1 MSDPQII
8 DLDSIGGENPSVNFG
23 GGIELLMNDKKK
35 SGGGSR
41 GGSEPGEEI
50 NLDDLTNLERE
61 LNDLTGGGGN
71 SQTPV
76 DILPSVMPGVLP
88 NIDNVKNESGLGR
101 STATVENK
109 DNTTWDGFTKFNNVP
124 INPDVGRQ
132 EPTRSNEEILKEKF
146 ECLRKLQALEK
157 KGIELS
163 KHYTM
168 DSALSEM
175 QGEYESIKAEHEKK
189 SSSKFQ
195 GKMLMAAVTGLEFLN
210 SKFDPFDVKLDGW
223 AEQVGE
229 NVDDYDDIFS
239 ELHDKY
245 KSKASMAPELKLL
258 FQLGGSAVM
267 VHMTNS
273 MFKNSIPG
281 MDDIMRQ
288 NPDLMQQFTKAAVS
302 QMEEDKPGFGG
313 FMNMMNEPS
322 ARPPSPVETKT
333 FNIGRD
339 SPSRPHLE
347 NKKVG
352 NVDEPEKSNRLR
364 PDMKG
369 PSDINDLLS
378 NLKSTSK
385 TSGISIDDTST
396 ISIQELKDMQNDMK
410 SGPSK
415 SKRRGK
421 SDKNTVSL
429 DI

>member
-8 DLDSIGGENPSVNFG
+8 DLDSIGGGNPSVNFG

-41 GGSEPGEEI
+41 GGREPGEEI
-50 NLDDLTNLERE
+50 NLDDLTNLEKE
-61 LNDLTGGGGN
+61 LNDLTGGGGT

-101 STATVENK
+101 STANVENK
-109 DNTTWDGFTKFNNVP
+109 DNTTWDGFSKFNNVP
-124 INPDVGRQ
+124 INPDVTRQ
-132 EPTRSNEEILKEKF
+132 EPTRSKEEILKEKF

-245 KSKASMAPELKLL
+245 KTK
-258 FQLGGSAVM
+258 QL
-267 VHMTNS
+267 
-273 MFKNSIPG
+273 
-281 MDDIMRQ
+281 
-288 NPDLMQQFTKAAVS
+288 
-302 QMEEDKPGFGG
+302 
-313 FMNMMNEPS
+313 
-322 ARPPSPVETKT
+322 
-333 FNIGRD
+333 
-339 SPSRPHLE
+339 
-347 NKKVG
+347 
-352 NVDEPEKSNRLR
+352 
-364 PDMKG
+364 
-369 PSDINDLLS
+369 
-378 NLKSTSK
+378 
-385 TSGISIDDTST
+385 
-396 ISIQELKDMQNDMK
+396 
-410 SGPSK
+410 
-415 SKRRGK
+415 
-421 SDKNTVSL
+421 
-429 DI
+429 